1 MDRINQ
7 KVILAIR
14 TIKGSIPGY
23 ESFGSDFSSIKFKD
37 ENFTTKIRNTISL
50 ALKDLI
56 DLEEISLESVEVS
69 DDRATQIQIVYKNLT
84 TLQTQTINI

>member
-7 KVILAIR
+7 KVILAIKTVR
-14 TIKGSIPGY
+14 GSIPGY
-23 ESFGSDFSSIKFKD
+23 ESFGSDFSAIKFKD

-69 DDRATQIQIVYKNLT
+69 EDRATEISITYKNLT
-84 TLQTQTINI
+84 TLQNQTLRI